1 MNKYISIYILLAA
14 VVAMGFQSC
23 NKKDDTADITITD
36 YSVYSS
42 ATTLVSGFSL
52 KDNEKVASNLSK
64 VQFAI
69 DQDQCLI
76 YNADSLPRG
85 TKVTALCVDV
95 TCATTVS
102 SREFIVKNGSI
113 QRDTVIQYTSST
125 KDSIDFTGDVT
136 LRITSRDGEHVRNY
150 RVKVNVHK
158 QDPDSIFWNEGSRS
172 DLPNVLGSLM
182 SSKTVCQD
190 DKFLCL
196 VHDNSGYALNSIDTL
211 MMDGWTEQVLSL
223 PFVPQVKSFTATA
236 DALYLLDQ
244 NGELFKSDDMG
255 VSWVDC
261 GVAWNT
267 IIGGYDTRV
276 LGIKKEGS
284 EFKHDEY
291 PQPSGFS
298 EGEVG
303 DDFPVAGMSQLVS
316 ARNKWTSS
324 QQAMIVGGIK
334 ADGNFSNAVWGYD
347 GKRWGIINNNAET
360 LPALH
365 CPVLINY
372 YSYVK
377 SSSDNTFVKKL
388 TWLVMGG
395 LHSDGQINTVTY
407 ISNDQGIHWTKGGSG
422 LQQPAHMP
430 SFYGSQAYTVSR
442 VVRNSSLLA
451 YNPGH
456 ITPVTQWDSP
466 YIYLFGGYD
475 DGDSPLNSIWEGI
488 LVGLTYKPV
497 F

>member
-1 MNKYISIYILLAA
+1 MNKYIYIYILLAA
-14 VVAMGFQSC
+14 IVAMGFESC
-23 NKKDDTADITITD
+23 NKKDDSADITITD

-69 DQDQCLI
+69 DQDQGVI

-102 SREFIVKNGSI
+102 SREFIIKNGTVQS
-113 QRDTVIQYTSST
+113 DTVIQYTSST

-136 LRITSRDGEHVRNY
+136 LRITSRDGLHERNY

-158 QDPDSIFWNEGSRS
+158 QDPDSIFWNVGSRS
-172 DLPNVLGSLM
+172 ELPNVTGTLI
-182 SSKTVCQD
+182 SSKTVRQN

-196 VHDNSGYALNSIDTL
+196 VHDNSSYVLNTIDTL
-211 MMDGWTEQVLSL
+211 MLEGWTKQVLTL
-223 PFVPQVKSFTATA
+223 PFVPQVGSFAATA

-244 NGELFKSDDMG
+244 NGELFKSGDMG
-255 VSWVDC
+255 LSWSDC

-267 IIGGYDTRV
+267 IIGAYDTRV
-276 LGIKKEGS
+276 LGVKKDGS
-284 EFKHDEY
+284 VFRHDEY
-291 PQPSGFS
+291 PQPSGFAG
-298 EGEVG
+298 GEVAEG
-303 DDFPVAGMSQLVS
+303 FPVAGMSQLVR
-316 ARNKWTSS
+316 ARNEWTSS
-324 QQAMIVGGIK
+324 QQAMIMGGIK
-334 ADGNFSNAVWGYD
+334 ADGGACNAVWGYD
-347 GKRWGIINNNAET
+347 GKRWGIISQNASV
-360 LPALH
+360 LPALRN
-365 CPVLINY
+365 PVLINY

-377 SSSDNTFVKKL
+377 STSDNTFVKNL

-395 LHSDGQINTVTY
+395 LLSDGEINTVTY
-407 ISNDQGIHWTKGGSG
+407 VSHDQGIHWVKGESG

-430 SFYGSQAYTVSR
+430 SFFGAQAFTVSR
-442 VVRNSSLLA
+442 IVRNSSLLA

-456 ITPVTQWDSP
+456 VTPVTQWDSP

-475 DGDSPLNSIWEGI
+475 VGGNALNSIWEGI